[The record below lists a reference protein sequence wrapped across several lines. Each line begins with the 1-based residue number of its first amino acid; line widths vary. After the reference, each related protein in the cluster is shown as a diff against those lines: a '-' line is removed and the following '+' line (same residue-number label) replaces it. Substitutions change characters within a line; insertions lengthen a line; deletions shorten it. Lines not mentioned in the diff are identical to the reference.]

1 MRNGYTSGRG
11 DWRADNSYS
20 RGSSGGF
27 GGRGYTH
34 STGYSSMGGSFQRNR
49 NTVRHT
55 VKGLGKMTSV
65 FVVIG
70 LVFVMSVLYLQTGTR
85 ATSYDYALNDI
96 ENEIEDLQSKRD
108 DLAVEKA
115 RLQSIAQS
123 EKSTVAARMANAN
136 DAEYAVSE

>member
-1 MRNGYTSGRG
+1 
-11 DWRADNSYS
+11 
-20 RGSSGGF
+20 
-27 GGRGYTH
+27 
-34 STGYSSMGGSFQRNR
+34 
-49 NTVRHT
+49 
-55 VKGLGKMTSV
+55 MTSV